1 LELIANTRMEIFLYS
16 FLIDPSS
23 ASQHHDWVFLLLLET
38 RLKLRTQILY
48 NGLPIFYYIYTH
60 H

>member
-1 LELIANTRMEIFLYS
+1 MEIFFTHFS
-16 FLIDPSS
+16 FAVRLCSVIDPSS